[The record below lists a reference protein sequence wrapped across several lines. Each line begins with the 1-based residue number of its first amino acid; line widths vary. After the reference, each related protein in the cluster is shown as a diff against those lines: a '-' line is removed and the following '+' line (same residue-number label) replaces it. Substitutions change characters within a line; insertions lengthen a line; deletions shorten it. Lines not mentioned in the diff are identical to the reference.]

1 MRPSFGSVCAR
12 RMPVR
17 RVAAPRFVAQLRGY
31 AQVQERGSPIKEPM
45 KLSGALKG
53 YNQFLVTPT
62 AGTEFTN
69 ANLTEW
75 VNAPNSDELLRDL
88 AITVARRG
96 VVFFRKQ
103 NDMTTDVQKKLI
115 QRMGELTGKP
125 STSTLHIHPVLNPE
139 RDLGGNDLEIS
150 TISSR
155 QRKSHF
161 GKHDGKV
168 IGGKRQQIEAWHSD
182 IQLEPVPS
190 DFTCLRLSELPS
202 CGGDTLWASG
212 YEVYDR
218 LSPSMQ
224 KFLEQFTAN
233 YDAPFFTDIAK
244 KAGLKLYDK
253 ARGSPENIGEIVS
266 TEHPVVRTNP
276 VTGWKSI
283 FALGAYPKS
292 INGLSQEESEM
303 LLNFLME
310 FVYRNHDLQVR
321 FRWQNPNDMAIWDNR
336 SMVHNATLDYDDYGE
351 RFGYRVCGIGE
362 KPYFDPNSMS
372 RREALKLEAKK
383 VEASV

>member
-1 MRPSFGSVCAR
+1 
-12 RMPVR
+12 MPVR
-17 RVAAPRFVAQLRGY
+17 PAATPLSFFKGY
-31 AQVQERGSPIKEPM
+31 AQVAERGAPIKQPM
-45 KLSGALKG
+45 KLSGALK
-53 YNQFLVTPT
+53 NEKQFDVTPT
-62 AGTEFTN
+62 AGTEFTE
-69 ANLTEW
+69 ASLTKW
-75 VNAPNSDELLRDL
+75 FNAPNSDELLRDL
-88 AITVARRG
+88 AITIARRG
-96 VVFFRKQ
+96 VVFFRNQ
-103 NDMTTDVQKKLI
+103 TDMDTDVQKKLI

-125 STSTLHIHPVLNPE
+125 STSTLHIHPILNPQRE
-139 RDLGGNDLEIS
+139 LGGNDLEIS

-155 QRKSHF
+155 QRKSYF

-182 IQLEPVPS
+182 IQSEPVPS
-190 DFTCLRLSELPS
+190 DYTCLRLTELPT

-218 LSPSMQ
+218 LSPAMQ
-224 KFLEQFTAN
+224 KFLEGFTAN
-233 YDAPFFTDIAK
+233 YDAPFFTDMAK

-253 ARGSPENIGEIVS
+253 PRGSPENVGAILS
-266 TEHPVVRTNP
+266 AEHPVVRTNP

-292 INGLSQEESEM
+292 INGLTQEESET

-321 FRWQNPNDMAIWDNR
+321 FRWQNSGDMAIWDNR
-336 SMVHNATLDYDDYGE
+336 SMMHNATLDYDDYGE

-372 RREALKLEAKK
+372 RREALELEAK
-383 VEASV
+383 EAQA

>member
-1 MRPSFGSVCAR
+1 M
-12 RMPVR
+12 
-17 RVAAPRFVAQLRGY
+17 
-31 AQVQERGSPIKEPM
+31 IKEPM
-45 KLSGALKG
+45 KLSGVLKG

-62 AGTEFTN
+62 AGTEFTD

-88 AITVARRG
+88 AITIARRG
-96 VVFFRKQ
+96 VVFFRNQ
-103 NDMTTDVQKKLI
+103 NDMDTTVQKKLI

-125 STSTLHIHPVLNPE
+125 STSKLHIHPILNPQRE
-139 RDLGGNDLEIS
+139 NGGNDLEIS

-155 QRKSHF
+155 QRKSYF

-182 IQLEPVPS
+182 IQSEPVPS

-218 LSPSMQ
+218 LSPPMQ
-224 KFLEQFTAN
+224 KFLEHFTAN
-233 YDAPFFTDIAK
+233 YDAPFFTDMAK

-253 ARGSPENIGEIVS
+253 PRGSPENVGAILSAV
-266 TEHPVVRTNP
+266 HPVVRTNP

-292 INGLSQEESEM
+292 INGLTQEESET

-321 FRWQNPNDMAIWDNR
+321 FRWQSPNDMAIWDNR
-336 SMVHNATLDYDDYGE
+336 SMMHNATLDYDDYGE

-362 KPYFDPNSMS
+362 KPYFDPNSLS
-372 RREALKLEAKK
+372 RREALELEAKEA
-383 VEASV
+383 EASA